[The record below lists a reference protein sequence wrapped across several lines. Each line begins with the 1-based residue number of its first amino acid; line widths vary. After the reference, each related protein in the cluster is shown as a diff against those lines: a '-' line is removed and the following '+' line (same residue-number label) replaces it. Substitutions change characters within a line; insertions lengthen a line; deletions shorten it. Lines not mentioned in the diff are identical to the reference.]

1 MAGPRKRCKTK
12 TCPERFTRPQGS
24 RREYCERCRPPR
36 QKPAAVLP
44 LPERPTEPGPIETAT
59 RKELE
64 ARNRVDTTAGAIA
77 LRLARDLDSQLLT
90 ASQASSLSSQLLRT
104 MAIATEGAPAAP
116 DEMDELAARRREKA
130 RGA

>member
-1 MAGPRKRCKTK
+1 MAGQRMRCQ
-12 TCPERFTRPQGS
+12 TCRERFTRAQGT
-24 RREYCERCRPPR
+24 RRLHCEKCRPPR
-36 QKPAAVLP
+36 QPTAPVHA

-59 RKELE
+59 RKELD
-64 ARNRVDTTAGAIA
+64 ARKRADTTAGAIA

-116 DEMDELAARRREKA
+116 DEMDELAQRRREKA